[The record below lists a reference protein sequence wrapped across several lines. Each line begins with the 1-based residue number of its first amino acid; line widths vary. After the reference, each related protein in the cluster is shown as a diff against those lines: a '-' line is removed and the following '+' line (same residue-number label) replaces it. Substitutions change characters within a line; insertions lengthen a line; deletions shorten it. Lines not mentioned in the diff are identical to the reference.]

1 MNKHWIAP
9 AAIAAALLAA
19 APLAQAQAEKGNF
32 IVRARAVY
40 IDSANKDS
48 TGLGLSINNKTIPEL
63 DISYFLSPNLAM
75 ELILTYPQKQTVN
88 STVVGGD
95 IGTFKHLPPT
105 LLLQYHFLPTGK
117 IRPYVGAGGNLTLI
131 SKVDLNVPGV
141 GALDLENSSVGGAAQ
156 VGADVQLAPGFFL
169 NLDAKKVMI
178 RSDVLSG
185 GSKVSAV
192 KVDPWLLSVGI
203 GRRF

>member
-1 MNKHWIAP
+1 MNPSLNAHRFSPERALELGRQTLSIE
-9 AAIAAALLAA
+9 AAAVSALQGRLN
-19 APLAQAQAEKGNF
+19 GDF
-32 IVRARAVY
+32 SRAV
-40 IDSANKDS
+40 
-48 TGLGLSINNKTIPEL
+48 
-63 DISYFLSPNLAM
+63 
-75 ELILTYPQKQTVN
+75 ELILTYPQKHDVN
-88 STVVGGD
+88 VTGSALGPFKA
-95 IGTFKHLPPT
+95 GTFKHLPPT